1 MSWLTKN
8 LTLDLLA
15 IGIHA
20 LTKASERIAQ
30 EPDTNQT
37 DWPPVE
43 KPAPKQ
49 AAVEQQPEPTPAP
62 EPQETPAPAPDTGA
76 LLTEAKT
83 LLQTLSRTGH
93 REWIKD
99 TLLPQFNVTKLTD
112 VPAGRL
118 PELIDAA
125 KEHQKEAA

>member
-1 MSWLTKN
+1 MTWLTKD

-20 LTKASERIAQ
+20 LIKASERIAQ
-30 EPDTNQT
+30 EPDTAQS

-43 KPAPKQ
+43 KPAPDVTT
-49 AAVEQQPEPTPAP
+49 APALAEPEET
-62 EPQETPAPAPDTGA
+62 ETPEADDHDYLA
-76 LLTEAKT
+76 EAKT

-112 VPAGRL
+112 VPADQL
-118 PELIDAA
+118 PALIEAA
-125 KEHQKEAA
+125 KAHQNEVA

>member
-1 MSWLTKN
+1 MTWLTKN

-15 IGIHA
+15 ITIHG

-43 KPAPKQ
+43 KPAPEVTT
-49 AAVEQQPEPTPAP
+49 APALAEPEET
-62 EPQETPAPAPDTGA
+62 ETPEADDHDYLA
-76 LLTEAKT
+76 EAKT